1 MDKLVFTVM
10 EKTGLP
16 EDKARAAVVAVIG
29 YLKQQ
34 LPRDA
39 ARAIDSAVSGEAGE
53 EKNADRKKRVTAIA
67 ATTAAVN
74 VTVLPH
80 H

>member
-29 YLKQQ
+29 YLKEL

-39 ARAIDSAVSGEAGE
+39 ARAVDAVISAQAADD
-53 EKNADRKKRVTAIA
+53 KIADRKKKVAAIA

>member
-16 EDKARAAVVAVIG
+16 EDKARAAVVTAIA
-29 YLKQQ
+29 YLKER

-39 ARAIDSAVSGEAGE
+39 SRAVDAALSAEAAGD
-53 EKNADRKKRVTAIA
+53 KAADRKKKIAAIA

>member
-29 YLKQQ
+29 YLKER

-39 ARAIDSAVSGEAGE
+39 ARAVDAALSAEAVDD
-53 EKNADRKKRVTAIA
+53 KAADRKKKIAAIA